1 MSDKATADATNK
13 LKLLSERES
22 EQTSAQR
29 LATEWQLAEDTFNN
43 ESVQHTISI
52 FGSAR
57 IPSPDQSSES
67 ECASMCRFY
76 AEAQKLAFELGQYLE
91 SLPQKHIR
99 LITGGGPGIMEAA
112 SRGAFDAGH
121 PSIGLNIVI
130 PKEQRLNPFI
140 AAKHSIEF
148 QYFALRKMHFLKRAR
163 ALVVFP
169 GGFGTL
175 DELFETLTLIQTRKM
190 ERIPI
195 FLYGRDFWTRLMDLS
210 VLAENHLIDTA
221 DESLYH
227 VIDSVE
233 EGFRALQPV
242 IDALQDA

>member
-1 MSDKATADATNK
+1 MSDKAKVDAENA
-13 LKLLSERES
+13 LKLLA
-22 EQTSAQR
+22 EQKLEQDLAQR
-29 LATEWQLAEDTFNN
+29 LAAEWQLAEDTFNN

-57 IPSPDQSSES
+57 IPSPDQAEQS
-67 ECASMCRFY
+67 ECANMCRFY
-76 AEAQKLAFELGQYLE
+76 EEAHQLAFELGRYIE
-91 SLPQKHIR
+91 SLPAKHIR

-148 QYFALRKMHFLKRAR
+148 QYFALRKMHFLIRAR
-163 ALVVFP
+163 ALIVIP

-210 VLAENHLIDTA
+210 LLAENHLIDTA
-221 DESLYH
+221 DVTLYH
-227 VIDSVE
+227 MIDSVE
-233 EGFRALQPV
+233 EGFQAIKPV
-242 IDALQDA
+242 LDALVEA